1 MGKKISVIIPVYNTE
16 KYVERSIRSVLNQI
30 YQNMEVICVDDG
42 STDRSGMILDQI
54 AEEDERMVVIHKV
67 NEGVSAARNLAL
79 EKATGEYIG
88 FVDSDDYINPA
99 MYFELVSAIEKS
111 EADIATCNYYMAY
124 ASHVERAMNGRP
136 VPETPVKI
144 RDFLIYIY
152 ERDVYKGVAGY
163 LWTRLFRSTLIKEGK
178 GNSLLVQFDNRFLG
192 ADDVAFVADVNMR
205 AKTIVYVDKPLYYYY
220 QREGSIVHD
229 EQKQFDTFFWI
240 KAYEYLIEK
249 YTKHGVNENVLDMI
263 KRMYVFRCGKLL
275 EIARN
280 MEDKEKT
287 DMLSEKIRKYL
298 EVYVRTNLNQ
308 MERVKWIVDMMV

>member
-1 MGKKISVIIPVYNTE
+1 MDKKISIIIPVYNTE
-16 KYVERSIRSVLNQI
+16 KYVERSIRSVLGQT
-30 YQNMEVICVDDG
+30 YRNMEIICIDDG
-42 STDRSGMILDQI
+42 STDHSGAILDRL
-54 AEEDERMVVIHKV
+54 AAEDERMIVIHKV
-67 NEGVSAARNLAL
+67 NEGVTEARNLAL

-99 MYFELVSAIEKS
+99 MYSELVSAIEKS

-124 ASHVERAMNGRP
+124 DSYAERTRNYRS
-136 VPETPVKI
+136 VPETSMNI

-163 LWTRLFRSTLIKEGK
+163 LWTRLFRSSLIKKKYES
-178 GNSLLVQFDNRFLG
+178 SLLVQFNNQFLG

-205 AKTIVYVDKPLYYYY
+205 ARTIIYVDKPLYYYY

-229 EQKQFDTFFWI
+229 EKKQFDTLFWI
-240 KAYEYLIEK
+240 KAYEYLIDK
-249 YTKHGVNENVLDMI
+249 YTEHEVNEDVLDMI

-275 EIARN
+275 EIARSTG
-280 MEDKEKT
+280 DKEKT
-287 DMLSEKIRKYL
+287 DMLSEKIRRYL

-308 MERVKWIVDMMV
+308 LERVKWIVDMMV